1 MGRKAVEKARKAP
14 TKKIKEWLKVLLVK
28 LQTVELANLTIDD
41 LAQLSGKSKAT
52 IYKYF
57 ESKEEVILAACQTR
71 IAEVSP
77 IIKNIHQDTST
88 PVEVRYRQ
96 LLEEFSAR
104 LSDITISFF
113 HDVRLYYPTSWEAIS
128 GVSESFVTLLEDLY
142 QQGMDKG
149 IFRRVSLELL
159 KALDRF
165 FVTQIIT
172 NRAIFKDPDYTLN
185 YLIRD
190 YLRLRLEGLNKS

>member
-1 MGRKAVEKARKAP
+1 MGRKAVEKVRKAP
-14 TKKIKEWLKVLLVK
+14 TDKINQWLRLLLVK

-41 LAQLSGKSKAT
+41 LAKLSQKSKGT

-57 ESKEEVILAACQTR
+57 ESKEEVVLAACQTR
-71 IAEVSP
+71 IEAVTP
-77 IIKNIHQDTST
+77 IIKNIYQDTST

-96 LLEEFSAR
+96 LLEEFSVR
-104 LSDITISFF
+104 LADITISFF
-113 HDVRLYYPTSWEAIS
+113 HDVQLYYPTAWEAIS
-128 GVSESFVTLLEDLY
+128 GVSELFVSLLEDLY

-149 IFRRVSLELL
+149 LFRPISIELL

-172 NRAIFKDPDYTLN
+172 NQAIFKDPNYTLN

-190 YLRLRLEGLNKS
+190 YLQLRLEGLNK

>member
-1 MGRKAVEKARKAP
+1 LGRKAIEKVRKVP
-14 TKKIKEWLKVLLVK
+14 TNKINQWLKALLVK
-28 LQTVELANLTIDD
+28 LQTVELVNLTIDD
-41 LAQLSGKSKAT
+41 LAKLSGKSKAT

-57 ESKEEVILAACQTR
+57 ESKEDIILAACQTR
-71 IAEVSP
+71 IDAVIP
-77 IIKNIHQDTST
+77 IIKNIHQDIST

-104 LSDITISFF
+104 LADITISFF
-113 HDVRLYYPTSWEAIS
+113 HDVQLYYPIAWEAIS
-128 GVSESFVTLLEDLY
+128 GVSEVFVTLLEDLY

-149 IFRRVSLELL
+149 LFRPTNIELL
-159 KALDRF
+159 KTLDRF

-190 YLRLRLEGLNKS
+190 YLRLRLEGLNK

>member
-1 MGRKAVEKARKAP
+1 MGRKALEKVRKVP
-14 TKKIKEWLKVLLVK
+14 TEKINQWLKLLLVK
-28 LQTVELANLTIDD
+28 LQTVELTNLTIDD
-41 LAQLSGKSKAT
+41 LAKLSGKSKGT

-57 ESKEEVILAACQTR
+57 ESKEEVVLAACQTR
-71 IAEVSP
+71 IEEVTP

-104 LSDITISFF
+104 LADITISFF
-113 HDVRLYYPTSWEAIS
+113 HDVQLYYPTAWEAIS
-128 GVSESFVTLLEDLY
+128 GVSDLFVSLLEDLY

-149 IFRRVSLELL
+149 LFRPISIELL
-159 KALDRF
+159 KVLDRF
-165 FVTQIIT
+165 FITQIIT
-172 NRAIFKDPDYTLN
+172 NPAIFKDPNYTLN

-190 YLRLRLEGLNKS
+190 YLQLRLEGLNK

>member
-14 TKKIKEWLKVLLVK
+14 TKKINEWLKVLLVK
-28 LQTVELANLTIDD
+28 LQTVDLANLTIDD

-77 IIKNIHQDTST
+77 VIKNIHQDTST

-128 GVSESFVTLLEDLY
+128 GVSELFVTLLEDLY

>member
-1 MGRKAVEKARKAP
+1 MGRKALEKVRKAP
-14 TKKIKEWLKVLLVK
+14 TDKINQWLKLVLVK
-28 LQTVELANLTIDD
+28 LQTVELTNLTIDD
-41 LAQLSGKSKAT
+41 LAKLSGKSKGT

-57 ESKEEVILAACQTR
+57 ESKEEVVLAACQTR
-71 IAEVSP
+71 IEEVTP

-104 LSDITISFF
+104 LADITISFF
-113 HDVRLYYPTSWEAIS
+113 HDVQLYYPTAWEAIS
-128 GVSESFVTLLEDLY
+128 GVSELFVTLLEDLY

-149 IFRRVSLELL
+149 LFRPISIELL
-159 KALDRF
+159 KTLDRF

-172 NRAIFKDPDYTLN
+172 NPAIFKDPNYTLN

-190 YLRLRLEGLNKS
+190 YLQLRLEGLNK

>member
-1 MGRKAVEKARKAP
+1 MGRKAIEKVRKVP
-14 TKKIKEWLKVLLVK
+14 TNKINQWLKALLVK
-28 LQTVELANLTIDD
+28 LQTVELVNLTIDD
-41 LAQLSGKSKAT
+41 LAKLSGKSKAT

-57 ESKEEVILAACQTR
+57 ESKEDIILAACQTR
-71 IAEVSP
+71 IDAVIP
-77 IIKNIHQDTST
+77 IIKNIHQDIST

-104 LSDITISFF
+104 LADITISFF
-113 HDVRLYYPTSWEAIS
+113 HDVQLYYPIAWEAIS
-128 GVSESFVTLLEDLY
+128 GVSEVFVTLLEDLY

-149 IFRRVSLELL
+149 LFRPTNIELL
-159 KALDRF
+159 KTLDRF

-190 YLRLRLEGLNKS
+190 YLRLRLEGLNK

>member
-1 MGRKAVEKARKAP
+1 MGRKALEKVRKVP
-14 TKKIKEWLKVLLVK
+14 TEKINQWLKLLLVK
-28 LQTVELANLTIDD
+28 LQTVELTNLTIDD
-41 LAQLSGKSKAT
+41 LAKLSGKSKGT

-57 ESKEEVILAACQTR
+57 ESKEEVVLAACQTR
-71 IAEVSP
+71 IEEVTP

-104 LSDITISFF
+104 LADITISFF
-113 HDVRLYYPTSWEAIS
+113 HDVQLYYPTAWEAIS
-128 GVSESFVTLLEDLY
+128 GVSDLFVSLLEDLY

-149 IFRRVSLELL
+149 LFRPISIELL
-159 KALDRF
+159 KVLDRF

-172 NRAIFKDPDYTLN
+172 NPAIFKDPNYTLN

-190 YLRLRLEGLNKS
+190 YLQLRLEGLNK